1 MSDYQ
6 NISATVDSW
15 VKYHILFGESSRLKL
30 IAKGPQENYDQKFA
44 WSTERILIKN
54 VFQINWY

>member
-1 MSDYQ
+1 MSAYQ

-44 WSTERILIKN
+44 
-54 VFQINWY
+54 